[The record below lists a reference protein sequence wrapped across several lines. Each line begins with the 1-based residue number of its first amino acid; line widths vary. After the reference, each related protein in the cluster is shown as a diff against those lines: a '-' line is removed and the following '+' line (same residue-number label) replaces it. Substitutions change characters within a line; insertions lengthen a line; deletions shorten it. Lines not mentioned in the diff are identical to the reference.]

1 MSTRIA
7 GILPVVHTPFLDDD
21 KIDNASLRRQIDWAF
36 QQGANGYC
44 TGMVSEL
51 LRLTARER
59 IDLTQELAK
68 LKQDR
73 GVFVA
78 SIGAESTRQ
87 AVQFAHEAEQ
97 AAADAVMAIPPISTR
112 LPDDQLLEY
121 FSTLAEKVDLPMI
134 VQDASSY
141 VGQQIPLSVC
151 VQLVERFGPDK
162 VMFKPEAAPVGSY
175 ITSLHAATDGQAR
188 IFDGSGGIFLVD
200 NYRRGIVG
208 TIPGMEFL
216 AGIVALWKALERGD
230 EQATYRVYFPIC
242 ALVALQMQAGLD
254 GFLAIE
260 KYLLEKCRLFA
271 TDRRRKPY
279 SWELD
284 EATRLELERLLARLD
299 EALSSCRGP
308 AAAAND
314 ETETDD

>member
-1 MSTRIA
+1 MSTQIA

-21 KIDNASLRRQIDWAF
+21 TIDNVSLRRQVDWAF
-36 QQGANGYC
+36 QQGADGYC

-51 LRLTARER
+51 LRLTADER
-59 IDLTQELAK
+59 IDLTQELAS

-78 SIGAESTRQ
+78 SIGAESTKQ
-87 AVQFAHEAEQ
+87 AVQFGQEAEQ
-97 AAADAVMAIPPISTR
+97 ASADAAMAIPPISTR

-121 FSTLAEKVDLPMI
+121 FSTLAEKVDLPLI

-151 VQLVERFGPDK
+151 VQLVERFGPEK
-162 VMFKPEAAPVGSY
+162 ILFKPESTPVGPY
-175 ITSLHAATDGQAR
+175 ITSLHAATDGRVR
-188 IFDGSGGIFLVD
+188 IFDGSGGMSLVD
-200 NYRRGIVG
+200 NYRRGVVG

-216 AGIVALWKALERGD
+216 AGIVALWQALQRGD
-230 EQATYRVYFPIC
+230 EQTIYRVYFPIC

-260 KYLLEKCRLFA
+260 KYVLKKRGLFE

-284 EATRLELERLLARLD
+284 EPARLELERLLLRLD
-299 EALSSCRGP
+299 DAIG
-308 AAAAND
+308 
-314 ETETDD
+314 